1 MVVHISIVLGAIG
14 LLCAAAAVWVVA
26 FMPAPQRRGN
36 GLAENVLWG
45 KLFVAATYASIAIVA
60 FLAIG
65 KLR

>member
-1 MVVHISIVLGAIG
+1 MVVHISIVLAAVG
-14 LLCAAAAVWVVA
+14 LICAATAIYAIA
-26 FMPAPQRRGN
+26 LMPAPQRKGN

-65 KLR
+65 KVR